1 MQIKGIITGNDEG
14 GNIYNSLYLQDNTGA
29 IAISI
34 GQGGLY
40 GPFAVGQA
48 VLVELEGLYV
58 GGYGKQP
65 QIGTTYTNPN
75 KEDATPQV
83 GRMSRYEWQQH
94 YRLLAKSDGLADMLF
109 VGPIECKWN
118 LNNLDIAQYCGS
130 LVTLKGVELS
140 EANGTAVFAPSD
152 GSVSLTANCAN
163 RNISGVSNVVLRT
176 STYAKFA
183 NKAMPTGRVDITGVA
198 TRFNDVWQI
207 LMRTENDIVASS
219 TEPAPVATPQGKGT
233 LADPYNV
240 AAVTAFTK
248 GLANDV
254 QSSEVYAKGYIVKVS
269 DIDTSGN
276 FGNATYLISDQKDG
290 STGSFQIYRGY
301 GLGGK
306 KFNEGATIIKEGD
319 EVIVYG
325 KVVNYKGNTPQFA
338 QGSYITSL
346 NGQTK

>member
-1 MQIKGIITGNDEG
+1 MKTKKYILFALATLGLATSCENLEWSAPDNPEAGVEAYGNKYIQATNLKTIAELKSLFSNEINNNSLKQVKQPMQIKGIITGNDEG
-14 GNIYNSLYLQDNTGA
+14 GNIYNALYLQDNTGA

-109 VGPIECKWN
+109 VDPIECKWN

-198 TRFNDVWQI
+198 TRFNDG
-207 LMRTENDIVASS
+207 
-219 TEPAPVATPQGKGT
+219 QGLHCQG
-233 LADPYNV
+233 
-240 AAVTAFTK
+240 
-248 GLANDV
+248 
-254 QSSEVYAKGYIVKVS
+254 ERHR
-269 DIDTSGN
+269 
-276 FGNATYLISDQKDG
+276 YLRHVRQCH
-290 STGSFQIYRGY
+290 
-301 GLGGK
+301 L
-306 KFNEGATIIKEGD
+306 
-319 EVIVYG
+319 
-325 KVVNYKGNTPQFA
+325 PH
-338 QGSYITSL
+338 L
-346 NGQTK
+346 